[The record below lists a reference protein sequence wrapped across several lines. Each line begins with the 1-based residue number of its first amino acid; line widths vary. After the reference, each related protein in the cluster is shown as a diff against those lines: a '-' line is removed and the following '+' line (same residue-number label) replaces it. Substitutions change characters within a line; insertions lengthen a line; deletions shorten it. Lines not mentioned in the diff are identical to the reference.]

1 MSQRRGGGGGR
12 QGQEALYSAEELPI
26 VINLSIWPYRGVTG
40 LITIGIIRFRMLEG
54 VKAVL
59 RLYDMRTLISVRD
72 LSRTLFIGTQRSE

>member
-1 MSQRRGGGGGR
+1 
-12 QGQEALYSAEELPI
+12 
-26 VINLSIWPYRGVTG
+26 
-40 LITIGIIRFRMLEG
+40 MLEG

>member
-1 MSQRRGGGGGR
+1 MHEKKKRTQ
-12 QGQEALYSAEELPI
+12 
-26 VINLSIWPYRGVTG
+26 INIIATG
-40 LITIGIIRFRMLEG
+40 AWEDVEPNVIGIIRFRMLEG